1 MADLKISA
9 LPASTVPLAGTEVLP
24 IVQGGS
30 TKQVAVSNLTFPG
43 TVVQT
48 VSATY
53 GTTTSSVAGSFVSS
67 GLTASI
73 TPRFSTSKILV
84 IASVPCAAQAVA
96 ASVILTLRR
105 GASTQLQPSGFGFAQ
120 LYSGSS
126 TGTYATQCIHFLDSP
141 ATTSS
146 TDYTVLFSTTNG
158 SVFANN
164 ADGVITLMEIK
175 Q

>member
-24 IVQGGS
+24 IVQSGR
-30 TKQVAVSNLTFPG
+30 TKQVAVSNLTFAG
-43 TVVQT
+43 TVIQT

-53 GTTTSSVAGSFVSS
+53 STITTSTAGSFVTT
-67 GLTASI
+67 GLAASI
-73 TPRFSTSKILV
+73 TPRFSTSKIWI
-84 IASVPCAAQAVA
+84 IASVPSNTVTG
-96 ASVILTLRR
+96 SLILALQR
-105 GASTQLQPSGFGFAQ
+105 GATQIQPTGFGFSQMYNAT
-120 LYSGSS
+120 SI
-126 TGTYATQCIHFLDSP
+126 YAVQTINFLDSP

-146 TDYTVLFSTTNG
+146 TTYTVLFSAGNG
-158 SVFANN
+158 GVFANN